1 MTRDEIIEMA
11 REAGIV
17 DFRDNDHEQQVQQ
30 TVDML
35 MPFADLVAER
45 EREACAQVCEK
56 ATMHRRLFIA
66 AIDGDELKPCPF
78 AEAIRKRG
86 DE

>member
-1 MTRDEIIEMA
+1 MTRGEILAMA

-45 EREACAQVCEK
+45 EREECALLVQTCNT
-56 ATMHRRLFIA
+56 AIADRLA
-66 AIDGDELKPCPF
+66 AE
-78 AEAIRKRG
+78 IRARG
-86 DE
+86 DDD